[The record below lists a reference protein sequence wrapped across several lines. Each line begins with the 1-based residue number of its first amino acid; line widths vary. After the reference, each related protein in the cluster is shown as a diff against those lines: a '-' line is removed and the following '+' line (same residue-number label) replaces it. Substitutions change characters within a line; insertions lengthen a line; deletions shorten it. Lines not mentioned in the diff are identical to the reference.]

1 MVQCGMSPRLS
12 LVALLLVLVAGCGAR
27 VQGDPTAGAGAM
39 PADFAG
45 EVTYA
50 NGSVPPPYHYEWRV
64 EFDTTSARLTWTPG
78 YEGDQKEEWTEEV
91 DLAKADREAYY
102 DRLEET
108 GLFEFDNSDDGFV
121 GGPTGRARFGNPPGD
136 LHDSGTLGTSED
148 GKDMLKAVAEATEQL
163 FPAEVWSGMESKQ
176 KAWEDSHPR

>member
-1 MVQCGMSPRLS
+1 MSSRLS
-12 LVALLLVLVAGCGAR
+12 LIALVLVLVAGCGAQ
-27 VQGDPTAGAGAM
+27 VQGDPTAADAAGM

-64 EFDTTSARLTWTPG
+64 EFDDSTARLTWSPG

-91 DLAKADREAYY
+91 DLGKDDRAAYY
-102 DRLEET
+102 DRIEKT
-108 GLFEFDNSDDGFV
+108 GLFEFDTSDDGFV
-121 GGPTGRARFGNPPGD
+121 GGPTGRARFGD
-136 LHDSGTLGTSED
+136 LHDSGTLGTSEE
-148 GKDMLKAVAEATEQL
+148 GKDMLEAVVAATEEL
-163 FPAEVWSGMESKQ
+163 FPAEVWSGMEGKQ